1 MYYLDTSVLVP
12 LFVKEKKSSLVRQFF
27 EQYSQHT
34 ELAISIWTVT
44 EFTSAIG
51 MKVRLKEFSDDLAK
65 KAIKIFKEAFQKN
78 ITVFSLEDADF
89 NLAVEYLTEFSLG
102 LRAGDALHLAI
113 AQRQNAKK
121 FFTFDQKLLE
131 LAPKFKLQ
139 IVSL

>member
-12 LFVKEKKSSLVRQFF
+12 LFVKEKKSSLVRHFF
-27 EQYSQHT
+27 EQHVQHT
-34 ELAISIWTVT
+34 ELVISIWTVT

-51 MKVRLKEFSDDLAK
+51 MKVRLKEFSDEAGK
-65 KAIKIFKEAFQKN
+65 KAIKIFKEAFQNN
-78 ITVFSLEDADF
+78 ITVFPLEDADF
-89 NLAVEYLTEFSLG
+89 NLAAEYLTEFSLG